1 MLTGDY
7 RVTVIIRFILLIIG
21 AYLLGSVPTAYLVAK
36 WTRGMDIRRYG
47 SGNVGAANIFTIASR
62 WTSIIVVIFDLGK
75 GMLPVYIAR
84 LVNLQLDQQIVVG
97 LAAIAG
103 HNWTVF
109 LRFSGGRGI
118 LTTLGV
124 LFVFAP
130 WLALVLTA
138 FAFAWLPFKQ
148 FAFGTFLALLLLP
161 ILSWFLPN
169 PFGIEQ
175 SLTLTLGFIAMLLLA
190 IVRRL
195 TAPRTAVTASVPQGE
210 LIVNRLLFDRDIRDR
225 TAWIRRAPTEVSPA
239 EESGKERQAK
249 S

>member
-1 MLTGDY
+1 
-7 RVTVIIRFILLIIG
+7 
-21 AYLLGSVPTAYLVAK
+21 
-36 WTRGMDIRRYG
+36 MDIRRYG
-47 SGNVGAANIFTIASR
+47 SGNVGAANIFTTASK
-62 WTSIIVVIFDLGK
+62 WISIIVVLFDLGK

-84 LVNLQLDQQIVVG
+84 LVNLQLDQQIIVG
-97 LAAIAG
+97 LAVIAG

-124 LFVFAP
+124 LFMFTP
-130 WLALVLTA
+130 WLAIVLTA

-148 FAFGTFLALLLLP
+148 FAFGTFLSLLLLP
-161 ILSWFLPN
+161 IFSWFLPKL
-169 PFGIEQ
+169 FGIEQ
-175 SLTLTLGFIAMLLLA
+175 SLTLTLGFVAMLLLA
-190 IVRRL
+190 ILRRL

-225 TAWIRRAPTEVSPA
+225 AAWIRRTPTDASPQ
-239 EESGKERQAK
+239 EESGEEKQAK